1 MSGQA
6 AAPRNAEEYRSWW
19 AENAPVPYGYCWCG
33 CGRRT
38 PSAKQGNTN
47 LNRVRGEPIRYV
59 PEHAGRKMTETQEL
73 QACRFY
79 LTGETLAQV
88 GKRFG
93 VTATTMSAVLKKH
106 GIEARVNRLFSD
118 EDEEAICRLYAGG
131 KSGVEIARLYDC
143 SHEVVYRVL
152 KRHGVNHGARLVETE
167 RLALAQE
174 AQVCRRYLSGHAPH
188 VISESMGLAL
198 DSVNLALEVWQ
209 IGPQQG
215 PPSAEAARA
224 VSEGLGVPLANVYGA
239 VLRANAAREPLS
251 GAPLSK
257 RDEAVLRDG
266 LARRLAE
273 HGLNTRTEA
282 QMPGGGRCDIAA
294 STAEE
299 LQLIVEVKV
308 ADPLRGIGQLFHYRS
323 GWYPKPSLVLAI
335 PSEGVDWPPLNM
347 ACFEAGVE
355 LWLVEPDGSPRR
367 LCGPSETGYTGGIVP
382 SAFEDMWLLR

>member
-1 MSGQA
+1 MNKQTTVPG
-6 AAPRNAEEYRSWW
+6 NAEEYRSWW

-33 CGRRT
+33 CGRQT
-38 PSAKQGNTN
+38 PSARQGNSK

-59 PEHAGRKMTETQEL
+59 PEHAGRKMTESQEL
-73 QACRFY
+73 QACQFY
-79 LTGETLAQV
+79 SSGETLAQV

-106 GIEARVNRLFSD
+106 GIEARVSRLFSD
-118 EDEEAICRLYAGG
+118 KDEEAICQLYAGG
-131 KSGVEIARLYDC
+131 KSGVEIAQLYDC

-152 KRHGVNHGARLVETE
+152 KRHGVNHSARLVETE
-167 RLALAQE
+167 RLTLAQE

-188 VISESMGLAL
+188 VVSESMSLAL
-198 DSVNLALEVWQ
+198 DSVNLALEVWR
-209 IGPQQG
+209 IGPQQD

-251 GAPLSK
+251 GAPPSK
-257 RDEAVLRDG
+257 RDEAALRDG
-266 LARRLAE
+266 LARHLAE

-294 STAEE
+294 GTAEE

-308 ADPLRGIGQLFHYRS
+308 ADPLRGIGQLFSYRS
-323 GWYPKPSLVLAI
+323 GWYPKPSLALAI
-335 PSEGVDWPPLNM
+335 PSEGVDWPPLNL

-355 LWLVEPDGSPRR
+355 LWLVEPDGSPHR
-367 LCGPSETGYTGGIVP
+367 LYDTPQTTYPQVVIPSV
-382 SAFEDMWLLR
+382 FEDIWLLR